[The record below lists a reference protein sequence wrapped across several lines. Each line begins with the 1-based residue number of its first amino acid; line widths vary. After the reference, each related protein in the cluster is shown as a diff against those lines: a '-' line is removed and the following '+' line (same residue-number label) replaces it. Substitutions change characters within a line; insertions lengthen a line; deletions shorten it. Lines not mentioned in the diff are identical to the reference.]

1 MMADTAEYG
10 GAHPGG
16 APSGEGGSP
25 TKDIGPAR
33 EEGGQGSG
41 AGSSVSAGS
50 ILDCF
55 SYLNQSQADAAP
67 FVPLLAWLSGFDSP
81 SPQSAGVPEECRAG
95 GEEDTDRSR
104 SVQEESG
111 ASAEYLVGLPAG
123 QGGGN
128 DIVPPVPAEQ
138 VTSDPR
144 PVPPGGG
151 VPPSVEGSGA
161 FVQKFSLEELRL
173 RGLKSQSAILA
184 GGTRKDPVYIP
195 GGTTGGGEMWSR
207 PLACMD
213 PESGRSPGSMG
224 DQGSGSISRG
234 GPPSGQGG
242 SASRRW
248 NSAVRRAQAQVR
260 AGGVLR
266 ELCPGLVAKGR
277 PTEYGSVPLIWDQEP
292 VLPAGMEALVVE
304 NVCSDQDARNLFE
317 CQLEG
322 GQLRARTW
330 PEFYC
335 LDPEEQQLVLDGEI
349 TMEAMLS
356 ILARPGR
363 ERVQVYGPSA
373 QDGNQ
378 WGGNGLSS
386 MGRWD
391 HRVVSARFHENWESE
406 YARQLVR
413 EMAEDYI
420 DKSSHENGNVIWEDL
435 LRRRKDPG
443 SGQMW
448 MSLTQEQLDGLRADL
463 HDPDMIDPVCVALS
477 ADRSALALESS
488 PTSGLPRMSMGN
500 AGARP
505 SAAPAPVGP
514 SGEEVQGSG
523 RVDGIACA
531 SGEEGSAGVSGTAGT
546 LGRGS
551 GSNRPAVYM
560 GGAVSA
566 SGINGALPLPAK
578 STGGGQAVPTLRLG
592 KSMVASVSSGD
603 SVTAKSSYSGPVV
616 ARGGPQ
622 SSIGATGRPTAIVRA
637 IPEAIMGACDGL
649 DAGDIVT
656 KYLVGEEIYGTIQ
669 FEEQVIW
676 LLEQM
681 SAAELGQCK
690 EWLRTLLDDSEPD
703 SVLVNGSLVEWD
715 EVMVHYGAVK
725 EKWAACLDVCAGR
738 RRFHAQYGIV
748 WPDPGILAPALGDS
762 ARYGIVDPTSS
773 PAGESHGGG
782 MGARAGATGRAGG
795 EPAEAPSTPGKSRP
809 RGTRPRVP
817 ASTVPWYRTGQ
828 RLSQGAPVGAAP
840 EPRVSESGAGP
851 QSAAETMGSAM
862 ARALARAGPRVG
874 TACAGSGA
882 GTADAGIGVGK
893 GSPAASVLSTPAKS
907 PRVPR
912 ESDDVSRI
920 LDLSWTD
927 TSTWPAEEQEVEWD
941 GSAETQP
948 GAGVIW
954 GDSPAWV
961 TFITGLSHGDPAYVR
976 LAQIVRDRL
985 LVYVHD
991 VAVGSTYVSLV
1002 GAIVDMIM
1010 EGHPREIMVLMR
1022 DTEEITTRVM
1032 ECVTILREYTVVD
1045 RSNKKG
1051 PAPRGTDS
1059 ATVDRIAVGAVGGG
1073 LPTSVEWMS
1082 LSIGKDGCKYA
1093 VEPHRGGDMGPVASQ
1108 EHVVSKPAT
1117 GNGTAV
1123 GGPVGQ
1129 LSAEAQEARQQLVQ
1143 LESDLEQAN
1152 LALQHQEDE
1161 AQKAKDE
1168 AAEVRAQNQEL
1179 LRASEQAVGDMDSG
1193 KSRILNDDKSDA
1205 GKKEKFDA
1213 VWSAL
1218 KELHTKLENN
1228 RVALRD
1234 KEDMLVSTLTWEK
1247 DSDRIVCEKAVRQAQ
1262 VYAGTLRDRMTELV
1276 KDTYNLSCRV
1286 GSRKGGDRG
1295 GAVVAETELSPPA
1308 DSVLCGPAKTSTARS
1323 FEQWIRRFFNKY
1335 CPDMPCMA
1343 AWCLYQCS
1351 LKTSTEVKSLEEIS
1365 DFKAWDLAPDAS
1377 YHVMRKPF
1385 CDEVRRFYQFCV
1397 SIFPETLKKLYHLIE
1412 FDDEYR
1418 KNKVVLHA
1426 PRDGENAQMLVVFVN
1441 CEHRRFSVLLQ
1452 RKYTKLMRGAAS
1464 LVATMGAVAGT
1475 KEILRHYDDAVDY
1488 GVVVSYKELCEK
1500 LYFNLA
1506 KDGRY
1511 AQGLSRW
1518 TVHDPLLCD
1527 FDNALITKPGGM
1539 FGAKLMLMNI
1549 QSLAAKVGDY
1559 KPDTA
1564 DLVSTISET
1573 ASAYFVTSAEV
1584 QREMSSEGAS
1594 FLDVANAVGGVR
1606 TKKDWGAAV
1615 CPNTKCRFCGK
1626 GCALG
1631 LVKHQKENNRK
1642 PPTRCTAC
1650 DEKLSRLGQLTNLNG
1665 DVVKAWV
1672 PRPKGKA
1679 AAVTKGDDSKKGF
1692 CFKFQKGQCKFGDKC
1707 RFKHEMVD
1715 ESANAVGD
1723 AGGKGKYGPKP
1734 GDWECPKCQCH
1745 NFAKRTECF
1754 KCSVAKPAEG
1764 TAAAVTEEDPAGSAQ
1779 DGAMQWS
1786 DA

>member
-1 MMADTAEYG
+1 
-10 GAHPGG
+10 
-16 APSGEGGSP
+16 
-25 TKDIGPAR
+25 
-33 EEGGQGSG
+33 
-41 AGSSVSAGS
+41 
-50 ILDCF
+50 
-55 SYLNQSQADAAP
+55 
-67 FVPLLAWLSGFDSP
+67 
-81 SPQSAGVPEECRAG
+81 
-95 GEEDTDRSR
+95 
-104 SVQEESG
+104 
-111 ASAEYLVGLPAG
+111 
-123 QGGGN
+123 
-128 DIVPPVPAEQ
+128 
-138 VTSDPR
+138 
-144 PVPPGGG
+144 
-151 VPPSVEGSGA
+151 
-161 FVQKFSLEELRL
+161 
-173 RGLKSQSAILA
+173 
-184 GGTRKDPVYIP
+184 
-195 GGTTGGGEMWSR
+195 
-207 PLACMD
+207 MD
-213 PESGRSPGSMG
+213 QESGRSPTSMG

-234 GPPSGQGG
+234 DPPSGQGG
-242 SASRRW
+242 SARRRW
-248 NSAVRRAQAQVR
+248 DSAVRRAQEQVR
-260 AGGVLR
+260 IGGVLR
-266 ELCPGLVAKGR
+266 ELCPGFVAKGR
-277 PTEYGSVPLIWDQEP
+277 STEYGSVPLIWDQEP
-292 VLPAGMEALVVE
+292 VLPSGMEALVVE

-363 ERVQVYGPSA
+363 ERAQVFGPSA

-413 EMAEDYI
+413 EVAEDCI
-420 DKSSHENGNVIWEDL
+420 EKSSHENGNVIWEDL
-435 LRRRKDPG
+435 LRRRLNG

-463 HDPDMIDPVCVALS
+463 HDPDMIDPACVALS
-477 ADRSALALESS
+477 ADRSALVLESS

-514 SGEEVQGSG
+514 SEEEVQGSG
-523 RVDGIACA
+523 RVDGIAYA
-531 SGEEGSAGVSGTAGT
+531 SGEEGGAGVSGTAGT

-622 SSIGATGRPTAIVRA
+622 PSTGGSGRPTASVRA

-656 KYLVGEEIYGTIQ
+656 KYLVGAEIYGSFQ
-669 FEEQVIW
+669 FEEHVMCV
-676 LLEQM
+676 LEQM
-681 SAAELGQCK
+681 SASEIGQCK
-690 EWLRTLLDDSEPD
+690 EWLRTLLMDSEPD
-703 SVLVNGSLVEWD
+703 SVFVNGSLVELD
-715 EVMVHYGAVK
+715 GVMVHYQAVK
-725 EKWAACLDVCAGR
+725 EKWAACLGVCAGR
-738 RRFHAQYGIV
+738 RRLHAQYGIV
-748 WPDPGILAPALGDS
+748 RPDSGIPAPTLGDS
-762 ARYGIVDPTSS
+762 ARYGIVNPDSS
-773 PAGESHGGG
+773 LAGESHGGG
-782 MGARAGATGRAGG
+782 MGARAGATGGAGG
-795 EPAEAPSTPGKSRP
+795 VPEEAPSTPVKSRP
-809 RGTRPRVP
+809 RGTRPLVP
-817 ASTVPWYRTGQ
+817 ASTVPWYRTGP
-828 RLSQGAPVGAAP
+828 RLSQGAPAGAAP

-851 QSAAETMGSAM
+851 QSGAETMASAM
-862 ARALARAGPRVG
+862 ARALGRAGARVSTARAG
-874 TACAGSGA
+874 A
-882 GTADAGIGVGK
+882 GTGKGDAGAGVGK
-893 GSPAASVLSTPAKS
+893 GSPAVSVLSTPAKS
-907 PRVPR
+907 PRVPLG
-912 ESDDVSRI
+912 SDDGSCFM
-920 LDLSWTD
+920 DLSWTD
-927 TSTWPAEEQEVEWD
+927 TSAWPAEEQEVEWD

-961 TFITGLSHGDPAYVR
+961 TFIEGLPQGDPAYVR
-976 LAQIVRDRL
+976 LTQIVRDRL

-1051 PAPRGTDS
+1051 PAPRDTDS

-1082 LSIGKDGCKYA
+1082 LAISKDGCKCT
-1093 VEPHRGGDMGPVASQ
+1093 VEPHSGEDTGLGASQ
-1108 EHVVSKPAT
+1108 EHAVSKPAT
-1117 GNGTAV
+1117 GNGTVV

-1179 LRASEQAVGDMDSG
+1179 RRASEQAEGDMDSG
-1193 KSRILNDDKSDA
+1193 KSRIMNDDKSDA

-1218 KELHTKLENN
+1218 KDLHTKLENN

-1234 KEDMLVSTLTWEK
+1234 KEDELVSTVTWEK

-1262 VYAGTLRDRMTELV
+1262 VYAGTLSDRMTELV
-1276 KDTYNLSCRV
+1276 KDAYNLSCRV
-1286 GSRKGGDRG
+1286 GSRKGRDRG

-1500 LYFNLA
+1500 LYYNLA

-1518 TVHDPLLCD
+1518 TVHDPILCD

-1559 KPDTA
+1559 KPDSA
-1564 DLVSTISET
+1564 DLVSTISEA

-1606 TKKDWGAAV
+1606 AKKDWGAAV

-1631 LVKHQKENNRK
+1631 LVKHQQDNNRK

-1672 PRPKGKA
+1672 PRTKGKA
-1679 AAVTKGDDSKKGF
+1679 AAVIKGDDSKKGF

-1707 RFKHEMVD
+1707 RFRHEMVD

-1779 DGAMQWS
+1779 GGAMQWS